1 MRTMRPWSV
10 IDMIIMPRAGP
21 GPLDSHPRALP
32 LTYAESQMVLPGKPS
47 SGSSPSL
54 SIPLTTSS
62 DRFPASCRQRLRAVW
77 LQAAFSL
84 LATIQRGGCSEAQRG
99 AFSLGSSAPGPSWPR
114 QAAVCASAR
123 LAPQWAFPGGNPA
136 KKAISLLVSMLRSP
150 LWRQRFR
157 HRARWMCF
165 AAKPAAGFST
175 STGKVL
181 KLGDWR
187 DLLFWFG
194 HFRILQAPDG
204 PGPKQRISLWD

>member
-1 MRTMRPWSV
+1 
-10 IDMIIMPRAGP
+10 MPRAGP

-99 AFSLGSSAPGPSWPR
+99 AFSLGSSGPWALVTQAGGCLCLRKAGAPVGVPR
-114 QAAVCASAR
+114 R
-123 LAPQWAFPGGNPA
+123 
-136 KKAISLLVSMLRSP
+136 
-150 LWRQRFR
+150 
-157 HRARWMCF
+157 
-165 AAKPAAGFST
+165 
-175 STGKVL
+175 
-181 KLGDWR
+181 
-187 DLLFWFG
+187 
-194 HFRILQAPDG
+194 
-204 PGPKQRISLWD
+204 